1 MTYSLV
7 ARDPTTGQLGVA
19 VQSHWFSVG
28 SVVPWARSGVGAV
41 ATQAMADPSYG
52 PLALELL
59 AAGRSAPQALPGLVV
74 ADPDAAIRQV
84 GVVDAAGRVATHTGS
99 SCIAEAGHVSG
110 DGWTAQANMM
120 AEAGVPEAMGDA
132 FEGSSEAPFPERLL
146 LALEAAEEA
155 GGDVRGRQSAAVL
168 VVAGQPSGRPW
179 ADRVVDVRVDDH
191 PDPLGEVRRLVS
203 LSLAYA
209 RANEAEQLLADDPSR
224 ALAEYEAAVAVAGR
238 SGNPELGFWAGVA
251 LAGAGHLEEAGQAL
265 AGPLSLHPGWRALLQ
280 RLPAAGLLPD
290 DPGLMATLL
299 GEGRPR

>member
-132 FEGSSEAPFPERLL
+132 FEGSSEA
-146 LALEAAEEA
+146 A
-155 GGDVRGRQSAAVL
+155 GGDVRGRQSAAGRVGGGEPRGR
-168 VVAGQPSGRPW
+168 AG

-191 PDPLGEVRRLVS
+191 PGPLAEVRR
-203 LSLAYA
+203 
-209 RANEAEQLLADDPSR
+209 
-224 ALAEYEAAVAVAGR
+224 
-238 SGNPELGFWAGVA
+238 
-251 LAGAGHLEEAGQAL
+251 
-265 AGPLSLHPGWRALLQ
+265 
-280 RLPAAGLLPD
+280 
-290 DPGLMATLL
+290 
-299 GEGRPR
+299 